1 MVPPSPQPRRQDE
14 PSPRSAPGAR
24 TTRTPSPVL
33 VPWQAT
39 SIDPEDTAGWGEN
52 PRQPAAAEPRHGR
65 RLAAIGLVLAG
76 LLGAAA
82 VWLRA
87 TTTPVA
93 LPAPTTANPPAGS
106 TADTAPA
113 DLARRA
119 ADTVHAFLATASIDD
134 RARFVRHPEVTR
146 LRMQKWHTASRPLR
160 PLQALKF
167 HSRSSQERVG
177 SHTFLVLVLETSD
190 FDTRTIAL
198 ERQPDGDF
206 KVDWESFES
215 WSAVPW
221 TEHLALESADPVEFR
236 VLAEPDTYY
245 NYAYTDSTAWVCYKL
260 TDPANQ
266 AHCWGYA
273 AAGSET
279 AIALDHLLRRQHQQ
293 GLGHAK
299 AILRLRFASNAA
311 GHRQAL
317 IDSLVQDHWL
327 KPDP

>member
-1 MVPPSPQPRRQDE
+1 MVPPSQQSRHDGE
-14 PSPRSAPGAR
+14 SSPRPAPGTR

-33 VPWQAT
+33 TPWQA
-39 SIDPEDTAGWGEN
+39 SSVDPEDTAGWGDS
-52 PRQPAAAEPRHGR
+52 PRQPASTEPRHGR
-65 RLAAIGLVLAG
+65 RLAAIGLVLAT

-87 TTTPVA
+87 TATPAPRPAPAITTP
-93 LPAPTTANPPAGS
+93 PT
-106 TADTAPA
+106 DTAPA

-119 ADTVHAFLATASIDD
+119 ADTVHAFLATSSIDD

-146 LRMQKWHTASRPLR
+146 ARMQKWHTASRPLR

-177 SHTFLVLVLETSD
+177 SHTFFVLVLESSD
-190 FDTRTIAL
+190 FTTRTIAL
-198 ERQPDGDF
+198 ELQPDGEF

-215 WSAVPW
+215 WSEIPW

-236 VLAEPDTYY
+236 VVAEPDTYY

-279 AIALDHLLRRQHQQ
+279 ATALEHLLRRQRQQ

-299 AILRLRFASNAA
+299 AILRLRFAADAA

-317 IDSLVQDHWL
+317 IDAIVHDHWL